1 MSAARLLKRESIFF
15 LSHLPEAIDQL
26 KPFLMKEDG

>member
-1 MSAARLLKRESIFF
+1 MSAAQLLKREFF
-15 LSHLPEAIDQL
+15 LSHLPAAINQL

>member
-1 MSAARLLKRESIFF
+1 MSAARLLKRESFF
-15 LSHLPEAIDQL
+15 LSHLPEAINQL